1 MNSIKQ
7 KYNIVCARY
16 NEDIR
21 WLLPFR
27 HITTIYNKGN
37 YSEILNKFET
47 IILNNV
53 GRESHTYLYHI
64 VQNYDNLASKTIFF
78 QGKINDHKIL
88 DLEDYFKDDD
98 FTANL
103 DNFPIDKL
111 KDRIIHYG
119 KYKQQYN
126 NGNMKISY
134 YTPYDWITKVIGLNI
149 DNENKISK
157 IVWGANFSI
166 SKELIHKKPKIF
178 YENIL
183 KHIENDINPE
193 EGHFLERTWYM
204 IFHYNY
210 ISKPKIAYMYI
221 DKYNHNINNN
231 ILKKFGNSYEE
242 IHVWCEL
249 DKNLNLGKYED
260 IYYTSNN
267 LKYIDI
273 CPIIQDNSFRIN
285 VKANND
291 AHILIEF
298 TDYEEKYEIVLGG
311 WNNTKS
317 IIRDYYN
324 NVIIASVDKKIL
336 DKNNFIQCDIK
347 LTGDNKLI
355 VSVNNEILLNY
366 NHTFKNN
373 CIRNIKIK
381 DYIYSS
387 IYWDYK
393 SNDMNNMNDSKI
405 KYFLSNENI
414 KRFYTNNYLDKYVEN
429 INILD
434 IIA

>member
-1 MNSIKQ
+1 MNSIKE
-7 KYNIVCARY
+7 KYHIVCARY

-27 HITTIYNKGN
+27 YITTIYNKGN

-64 VQNYDNLASKTIFF
+64 VQNYDNLTKKTIFF

-88 DLEDYFKDDD
+88 DLEDYFKEED
-98 FTANL
+98 FTASL
-103 DNFPIDKL
+103 DNYPIDKL
-111 KDRIIHYG
+111 KDKIAHYG
-119 KYKQQYN
+119 KYKTQYN

-134 YTPYDWITKVIGLNI
+134 YTPYDWITKIIGLHI
-149 DNENKISK
+149 DDENKISK
-157 IVWGANFSI
+157 IVWGANFAI

-183 KHIENDINPE
+183 RQIELDLNPE

-210 ISKPKIAYMYI
+210 ICKPKIAYMYF
-221 DKYNHNINNN
+221 DKYNHDINDS
-231 ILKKFGNSYEE
+231 ILKQFGDSYEE
-242 IHVWCEL
+242 IHVWYAL
-249 DKNLNLGKYED
+249 DKNLDLGKYEN

-273 CPIIQDNSFRIN
+273 CPIIKDNSFSIN
-285 VKANND
+285 VKAHND

-298 TDYEEKYEIVLGG
+298 TEYEEKYEIVLGG
-311 WNNTKS
+311 WNNSKC

-324 NVIIASVDKKIL
+324 NNIIASVDKNIL
-336 DKNNFIQCDIK
+336 DKNNFINCHIK
-347 LTGDNKLI
+347 LDDNNKLI
-355 VSVNNEILLNY
+355 VSVNDMLLLSY
-366 NHTFKNN
+366 DHTFKDNI
-373 CIRNIKIK
+373 IRNVKIK

-387 IYWDYK
+387 IYWNY
-393 SNDMNNMNDSKI
+393 NNESKI

-414 KRFYTNNYLDKYVEN
+414 KRFYSNNYLNNYVEN
-429 INILD
+429 IDILD
-434 IIA
+434 IVR